1 MREGRTPSRR
11 RRGRWAVRALL
22 VPLLALA
29 SGCIV
34 EAAWTPQEVEP
45 TVAPLADRYTLT
57 DVACPEPGACV
68 AVGRLGTLATTS
80 EAVVL
85 RQEGESWARVP
96 LPLALP
102 TIRGL
107 SCVAADDCLVL
118 GALDL
123 RYRDGELSVLPP
135 APKDGEAFR
144 AAVDCVPG
152 HGCLQVDDTSSTW
165 WDGTA
170 WSAPVALPAGLMAT
184 DAHLSCATATS
195 CLLVTTEWGVEGWP
209 TPGTVTS
216 TTWDG
221 TAWSPVV
228 TLDHPTRPLDL
239 DCATATACFATAG
252 VRADYWTH
260 LLPPVPAEVLR
271 WDGAA
276 WTTEAI
282 TYPGGAVPTE
292 PGTVSCS
299 SPTACTVLSVAGE
312 ATPPSPVVVA
322 QWDGATWAGATT
334 DAASPATALA
344 CTAPT
349 SCTSVGDGVAQR
361 FDGTTWSDT
370 PVPEGTSPGEVFNAV
385 SCATVDDCVATG
397 AGWTLR
403 DPDVGPLLTP
413 MLQRFDGDAW
423 ASEDA
428 GDADLRHVSCPTPSS
443 CMAVGSDLGKFWS
456 RQGDGSTWRELPTV
470 TDQRVGGVTGLSCPE
485 AAWCLLTTTS
495 FGSLPELAWVWTG
508 GDSWA
513 EVAPLPTNS
522 GGTTG
527 VSCPVPGDCVAV
539 SNWLDS
545 QVHQLAGG
553 TWSRLDIGALGLDI
567 SANIEDV
574 SCAAPGECAV
584 VGMTGY
590 VDNHPE
596 ALLAVL
602 SEGTWTRA
610 ERPGVNAIDVDCWAA
625 DGCLAAAAGADGHL
639 EVWDGDRWRRVENP
653 PGVVRPTAVSCG
665 APGRCEVV
673 GAVVDGADR
682 AAVAEV
688 VLAG

>member
-1 MREGRTPSRR
+1 MRPNMPGCSTPS
-11 RRGRWAVRALL
+11 A
-22 VPLLALA
+22 
-29 SGCIV
+29 
-34 EAAWTPQEVEP
+34 
-45 TVAPLADRYTLT
+45 
-57 DVACPEPGACV
+57 
-68 AVGRLGTLATTS
+68 
-80 EAVVL
+80 
-85 RQEGESWARVP
+85 
-96 LPLALP
+96 
-102 TIRGL
+102 
-107 SCVAADDCLVL
+107 
-118 GALDL
+118 
-123 RYRDGELSVLPP
+123 
-135 APKDGEAFR
+135 
-144 AAVDCVPG
+144 
-152 HGCLQVDDTSSTW
+152 
-165 WDGTA
+165 
-170 WSAPVALPAGLMAT
+170 
-184 DAHLSCATATS
+184 
-195 CLLVTTEWGVEGWP
+195 
-209 TPGTVTS
+209 
-216 TTWDG
+216 
-221 TAWSPVV
+221 
-228 TLDHPTRPLDL
+228 
-239 DCATATACFATAG
+239 
-252 VRADYWTH
+252 
-260 LLPPVPAEVLR
+260 
-271 WDGAA
+271 
-276 WTTEAI
+276 
-282 TYPGGAVPTE
+282 
-292 PGTVSCS
+292 
-299 SPTACTVLSVAGE
+299 TACTVLSVAGE

-322 QWDGATWAGATT
+322 QWDGATWAGATS

-456 RQGDGSTWRELPTV
+456 RHGDGSTWRELPTV